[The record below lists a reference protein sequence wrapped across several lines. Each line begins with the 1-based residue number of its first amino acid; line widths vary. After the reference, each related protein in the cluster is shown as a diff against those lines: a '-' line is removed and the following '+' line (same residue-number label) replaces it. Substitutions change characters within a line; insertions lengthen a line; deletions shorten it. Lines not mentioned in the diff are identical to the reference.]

1 MLIVQQEEEEN
12 NLLEVESASS
22 KTILQREYQRK
33 GTSVFCEWCFSLR
46 RRCGK
51 IGNLC
56 RGALATIVFT
66 SSGGIGFAGMILTS
80 DALEGSAS
88 LSSVRIFL
96 NIYPFLLFNLLEMQ
110 STSEYHNKVELYLAL
125 QLMALLGSVQI
136 VSAVLG
142 MVGTSSL
149 QFQGALRLAI
159 WLIFPESV
167 LALAVSFE
175 GTFRADAL
183 RSQAK
188 RYSIYLRSSKRIEF
202 DARAASLIAA
212 FALLFDLIFRR
223 PAAEAYVLYIPYFFV
238 TLLSLLDVQEDAAE
252 LEMQSSSDTT
262 GSRESR

>member
-88 LSSVRIFL
+88 LSS
-96 NIYPFLLFNLLEMQ
+96 